1 MNLSPLPTQK
11 FFDNNGAPLVRGLL
25 FTYAAGTSTKIA
37 TYKDSSGGPTNT
49 NPIELDYR
57 GEANIWLDQALTY
70 KYVLAPPGDTDPPT
84 RPIQAVDNI
93 SAAVTL
99 ASLTQQIVGQILY
112 PRSAEEGTA
121 GVTPSAFQWANRPLI
136 YLARYGGVMDNSTSD
151 YAAWVK
157 ALTVAGIIGG
167 VVVVDGPS
175 AIASA
180 SLGTTGLSL
189 PSNVGIWFTNR
200 VAGITITGSSLCNL
214 FVGLNKSG
222 FKIDGGFITGNS
234 QGTGLTDGQCVRFLQ
249 DTSAVA
255 IGGDVE
261 ISNCRIS
268 NFKGDYWCY
277 FLNTS
282 ATFVMSD
289 IRVHHNHFVS
299 VSGNSRVPGSIGAGA
314 YCVVFQGASA
324 NTVGLVTDY
333 HVHHNVA
340 DCDFIKGF
348 GVNWQSTLRGQWDHN
363 IVNRAGQTGA
373 ADDCAGY
380 AFFAYDNSGGTGALP
395 DYITF
400 DNNICNTPRSCGL
413 YVASGGHI
421 FANAFTVVGQSDQVD
436 TLLPKAAVAINGAT
450 LAVVTNTTA
459 IDCYGGDTLY
469 PFTAIDEL
477 ISRGCTVRSNV
488 NNAFGVRVRNAAL
501 AGKAKSIT
509 VTGANISTTG
519 TSTRGI
525 WAQGTSALGLGKI
538 AIIDN
543 PYVSGTFSC
552 IEVSSISGTL
562 DLQYLKIA
570 GNTVVGNSS
579 ASGVA
584 VQNLTDSETRFHLG
598 ANTYTGSWATGA
610 ILCNLDAT
618 TGITIDEQ
626 EFEDGGG
633 LTTGFCIS
641 TTGTQ
646 GSFKRPVFN
655 GVTAARRFRTTG
667 SEELGVDVPTW
678 TPASTN
684 GVNIE
689 NMNPA
694 DTTDPGGAAAIIVGY
709 NYTTAW
715 RAQYSRY

>member
-1 MNLSPLPTQK
+1 MSTAYQLFQLPFQANI
-11 FFDNNGAPLVRGLL
+11 DSSVRVVPSAKAHFYVTGTTTPQD
-25 FTYAAGTSTKIA
+25 TYADAGLTTPNA
-37 TYKDSSGGPTNT
+37 
-49 NPIELDYR
+49 NPVVAD
-57 GEANIWLDQALTY
+57 ANG
-70 KYVLAPPGDTDPPT
+70 VLAPIYLNPALIYKLTLTTSADVLIRTVDPVNDQILSQIILGTFLYPQTAAENAASVIPT
-84 RPIQAVDNI
+84 NYAVDN
-93 SAAVTL
+93 
-99 ASLTQQIVGQILY
+99 
-112 PRSAEEGTA
+112 
-121 GVTPSAFQWANRPLI
+121 RPELR
-136 YLARYGGVMDNSTSD
+136 LSRYGAMLDNTTND
-151 YAAWVK
+151 YAAWTK
-157 ALTVAGIIGG
+157 AIAVASALGSACI
-167 VVVVDGPS
+167 VVDGAS

-180 SLGTTGLSL
+180 SLGTTGLAL
-189 PSNVGIWFTNR
+189 PNNLTVRFTGR
-200 VAGITITGSSLCNL
+200 TCGITITGSSACNL
-214 FVGLNKSG
+214 FVGTNAKG
-222 FKIDGGFITGNS
+222 FRIHGGYITGHS

-282 ATFVMSD
+282 ATYAMSD

-348 GVNWQSTLRGQWDHN
+348 GVNWQGTLRGQWDHN

-501 AGKAKSIT
+501 AGKGKYIEVS
-509 VTGANISTTG
+509 GANVVTTG

-525 WAQGTSALGLGKI
+525 WAQGTSALGLGRV
-538 AIIDN
+538 IITN
-543 PYVSGTFSC
+543 NNASGTFSC

-562 DLQYLKIA
+562 DLQYLKIS

-626 EFEDGGG
+626 EFEDGTG

-641 TTGTQ
+641 TTSTQ

-655 GVTAARRFRTTG
+655 GVAAARRFRTTG
-667 SEELGVDVPTW
+667 SEELGVDAPTW

-684 GVNIE
+684 GVNVE

-694 DTTDPGGAAAIIVGY
+694 DTTDPGGAAAIIAGY
-709 NYTTAW
+709 NYTGAW